1 MCEEKT
7 ILGWLSINGRSG
19 VSQSFLQCVS
29 FFLTVFPELPNF
41 LSRTRRHTCVKTILG
56 WLSIN
61 GRWSGVS
68 QCFLQCSL
76 VPNLLSSLL
85 ALDPFLLI
93 SYSQCLIGRRWSN
106 TATPFV
112 FFLLLFFSFQNNNK
126 IKTNSQNKPACAV
139 LVSWSNL
146 NTSTT
151 RYGR

>member
-41 LSRTRRHTCVKTILG
+41 LCRSRRHTCVKTILG

-85 ALDPFLLI
+85 ALHPFLLI
-93 SYSQCLIGRRWSN
+93 SYSQCLIVVPIKYCNIG
-106 TATPFV
+106 PLFL
-112 FFLLLFFSFQNNNK
+112 FFLF
-126 IKTNSQNKPACAV
+126 NSI
-139 LVSWSNL
+139 
-146 NTSTT
+146 NTVARVDRSDTGCNYVGVPFT
-151 RYGR
+151 K